1 MADKGVGSHDLVEQ
15 IESDGFVEVMFTK
28 SMNDATDCRSL
39 LLARQIPAEVEAD
52 PNVSRQCGI
61 AVLVPADRLVEA
73 SELLAFR
80 AQDNDASEE
89 DDDFDDDYD
98 DDEDNEEEDE
108 DEFADDYDE
117 DDLDDDNEDDDNFED
132 DDDY

>member
-1 MADKGVGSHDLVEQ
+1 MADEGVGSRDLVKQ

-28 SMNDATDCRSL
+28 SMSEATDCRRL

-61 AVLVPADRLVEA
+61 AVLVPANRVVEA
-73 SELLAFR
+73 SELLAAR
-80 AQDNDASEE
+80 AQDNHSFDDDYVEIDDLDG
-89 DDDFDDDYD
+89 DDDFDDDDD
-98 DDEDNEEEDE
+98 DDEE
-108 DEFADDYDE
+108 EFADDYD
-117 DDLDDDNEDDDNFED
+117 DDLDDDDDNLED